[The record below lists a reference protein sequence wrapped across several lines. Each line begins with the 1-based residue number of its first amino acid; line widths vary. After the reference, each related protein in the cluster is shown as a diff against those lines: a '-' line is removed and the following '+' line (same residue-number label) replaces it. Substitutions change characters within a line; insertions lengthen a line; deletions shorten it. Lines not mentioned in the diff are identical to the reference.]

1 MRKWLDRLRNAVR
14 PGRMDRD
21 LERELRFHVAER
33 IDELRETGMDDE
45 AAVRE
50 ARRQFGNYTAQVE
63 RTRDMDIAEGLDAAL
78 RNVRLS
84 LRGLAKSPAFSITVV
99 LTLALGIGANSA
111 VFSAINAVLLRP
123 LPFPHS
129 ERIVG
134 IAQIQAKTPQP
145 HIAPARLEDWNRL
158 NHTFQAISGYFTQDD
173 SELSGELPE
182 KLTHA
187 FVAPRFLQVWGIAP
201 QLGRDFSPQEEHYG
215 GPNAILISDRYW
227 RRRFGASP
235 DALGKTLRLGQ
246 LSFTIVGVMPPSIA
260 FVQRNIDLWSVS
272 APDFPYARSR
282 DLTWLL
288 GIGRL
293 KPGVTLAQA
302 RADLATVQT
311 DLGREFP
318 KPDAQIRAGIEPLK
332 EQTVGGVRQSLWV
345 VFGSVTLLLLIAC
358 TNIAALLLSRAA
370 GRQHEIAVRFSLGA
384 SRASVAA
391 QLLTEVFLLA
401 LAGAGLG
408 LGLAA
413 AAARVFRVLAR
424 DLPRVDEIGLD
435 WRIVAYSL
443 TCAVAAT
450 LACGLVPA
458 ILGTRRSL
466 AGSLASSGR
475 SQVSGRRPAQF
486 VLVGVQVALAVTL
499 LAGAGLLL
507 RSFQALGRVAGGFD
521 PEHVLTFRISA
532 NWGETGDFKAAGQT
546 VKRILEAVAAVP
558 GVESSAATFLLPG
571 VPGSFP
577 VELSVAE
584 GRAESE
590 PKIIAESRI
599 GSAGLFATMRIPLLA
614 GEMCPQESN
623 TPGMMVNRVF
633 ANTYFGG
640 AGVAGKGVI
649 GKHLGQPSSPY
660 FPLALVRGI
669 VGDARER
676 GLDHEPVPTIYYC
689 GLIMQPGLYFLARTH
704 GNPMALGE
712 SVRRKLH
719 EIEPGRSV
727 YDVSPLTAHLSDAF
741 AENRLRTVLLTFF
754 ALTAISLACVGL
766 YGTLSYLVNIRQ
778 REVGLRLALG
788 ALRGQIV
795 RQFLGQGM
803 RVALL
808 GCAAGLGL
816 AGAFT
821 RLLAGMLFGV
831 SPWDAVT
838 MVGVIALVIAVSI
851 AASLL
856 PAARAARVE
865 PMHVLREE

>member
-1 MRKWLDRLRNAVR
+1 MRRWLGRLRNAVR
-14 PGRMDRD
+14 PGRLGRD

-33 IDELRETGMDDE
+33 IEELRDAGMSAED
-45 AAVRE
+45 AARV

-63 RTRDMDIAEGLDAAL
+63 RTRDMDIAEGLDATL

-84 LRGLAKSPAFSITVV
+84 LRALAKSPGFSMTVV

-123 LPFPHS
+123 LPFPNS
-129 ERIVG
+129 DRIVSV
-134 IAQIQAKTPQP
+134 AQMQAKTPQP
-145 HIAPARLEDWNRL
+145 HIAPARLEDWNRM
-158 NHTFQAISGYFTQDD
+158 NHTFQAISGYYTQDD
-173 SELSGELPE
+173 SELSGDLPE

-187 FVAPRFLQVWGIAP
+187 LVAPRFLEVWGIAP
-201 QLGRDFSPQEEHYG
+201 QIGRDFSPEEEHYG
-215 GPNAILISDRYW
+215 GPNAVLISDRYW

-235 DALGKTLRLGQ
+235 DAIGNTLRLGQ
-246 LSFTIVGVMPPSIA
+246 TSYTVIGVMPASMA
-260 FVQRNIDLWSVS
+260 FVQRNVDLWSVS

-282 DLTWLL
+282 DLTWFL
-288 GIGRL
+288 GVGRL
-293 KPGVTLAQA
+293 KAGVTPAQA
-302 RADLATVQT
+302 RADLATVQAA
-311 DLGREFP
+311 LARQYP
-318 KPDAQIRAGIEPLK
+318 KPDAEIRAGIEPLK
-332 EQTVGGVRQSLWV
+332 ERTVGGVRESLWV

-370 GRQHEIAVRFSLGA
+370 SRQHEIAVRFSLGA

-391 QLLTEVFLLA
+391 QLVTEVFLLA
-401 LAGAGLG
+401 LAGAGVG

-413 AAARVFRVLAR
+413 AAARVFQVLAK
-424 DLPRVDEIGLD
+424 DLPRVEEIGLD

-443 TCAVAAT
+443 ICAVAAT

-458 ILGTRRSL
+458 IAGTRRSL
-466 AGSLASSGR
+466 AGSLASAGR

-521 PEHVLTFRISA
+521 ADHVLTFRISA
-532 NWGETGDFKAAGQT
+532 SWGETGDLKRSGQT

-571 VPGSFP
+571 VPGTFP

-590 PKIIAESRI
+590 PKIVAESRI

-623 TPGMMVNRVF
+623 TPGMMVNRLF
-633 ANTYFGG
+633 ANAYFGG
-640 AGVAGKGVI
+640 AGAI

-660 FPLALVRGI
+660 FPTAVVRGI
-669 VGDARER
+669 VGDERER
-676 GLDHEPVPTIYYC
+676 GLDHEPVPAIYYC

-727 YDVSPLTAHLSDAF
+727 YEISPLTAHLSDAF

-754 ALTAISLACVGL
+754 ALTAIALASVGL
-766 YGTLSYLVNIRQ
+766 YGTLSYQVNVRQ

-788 ALRGQIV
+788 ALRAQIV
-795 RQFLGQGM
+795 RQFLAQGM
-803 RVALL
+803 RVSLA
-808 GCAAGLGL
+808 GCAVGLGL

-821 RLLAGMLFGV
+821 KVLAGMLFGV
-831 SPWDAVT
+831 SPWDAIT
-838 MVGVIALVIAVSI
+838 MTGVIALVMAVSI

-865 PMHVLREE
+865 PMQVLREE

>member
-1 MRKWLDRLRNAVR
+1 MRKWLGRLCNAIR
-14 PGRMDRD
+14 PRRLDRD
-21 LERELRFHVAER
+21 LERELRFHVTER
-33 IDELRETGMDDE
+33 VDELREAGMSADD
-45 AAVRE
+45 AARL
-50 ARRQFGNYTAQVE
+50 AQHQFGNYTAQVE
-63 RTRDMDIAEGLDAAL
+63 RTRDMDIADGMDALL
-78 RNVRLS
+78 RNIRLS
-84 LRGLAKSPAFSITVV
+84 LRSLAKSPAFSITVL
-99 LTLALGIGANSA
+99 LTLALAIGANSA

-123 LPFPHS
+123 LPFPAS
-129 ERIVG
+129 DRLVSIE
-134 IAQIQAKTPQP
+134 QIQAKMPQP
-145 HIAPARLEDWNRL
+145 VIAPVRLEDWNRL
-158 NHTFQAISGYFTQDD
+158 NHTFEAISGYYTQDD

-182 KLTHA
+182 KLTRA
-187 FVAPRFLQVWGIAP
+187 LVAPRFLEVWGIAP
-201 QLGRDFSPQEEHYG
+201 ELGRDFNSAEEHYG
-215 GPNAILISDRYW
+215 GPDSVLISDRYW

-235 DALGKTLRLGQ
+235 DVIGKRLRLGQ
-246 LSFTIVGVMPPSIA
+246 WSDTIIGVMPPA
-260 FVQRNIDLWSVS
+260 MEFVQRGVDLWSTS
-272 APDFPYARSR
+272 PPDAPFARAR
-282 DLTWLL
+282 ELTWFN

-302 RADLATVQT
+302 RADLATVQS
-311 DLGREFP
+311 DLARQFP
-318 KPDAQIRAGIEPLK
+318 KPDAQIRAAIAPLK
-332 EQTVGGVRQSLWV
+332 EQTVGGVRESLWV

-370 GRQHEIAVRFSLGA
+370 GRRHEIAVRYSLGA
-384 SRASVAA
+384 SRVSVAA

-401 LAGAGLG
+401 LAGSFIG

-413 AAARVFRVLAR
+413 GAARVFRVLAK

-435 WRIVAYSL
+435 WRIVVYSL
-443 TCAVAAT
+443 VCAIFAT
-450 LACGLVPA
+450 LACGIVPA

-466 AGSLASSGR
+466 STALASSGR

-521 PEHVLTFRISA
+521 PDHILTFQISA
-532 NWGETGDFKAAGQT
+532 SWGETGNIKAAGQT
-546 VKRILEAVAAVP
+546 VKRILETVGAVP

-577 VELSVAE
+577 IELNVKE
-584 GRAESE
+584 GRASTE
-590 PKIIAESRI
+590 PKLVAESRI

-614 GEMCPQESN
+614 GQMCPQESK
-623 TPGMMVNRVF
+623 TPVMMVNRLF

-640 AGVAGKGVI
+640 DSVI

-660 FPLALVRGI
+660 FPSAVVGGI

-676 GLDHEPVPTIYYC
+676 GLDREPVPTIYYC

-704 GNPMALGE
+704 GDPMSLAQSIRL
-712 SVRRKLH
+712 KLH
-719 EIEPGRSV
+719 QTEPTRSV
-727 YDVSPLTAHLSDAF
+727 YDFEPLTARLSDAF

-766 YGTLSYLVNIRQ
+766 YGTLSYLVNIRR

-788 ALRGQIV
+788 AVRSQIA

-803 RVALL
+803 CVSLL
-808 GCAAGLGL
+808 GCVAGLAL

-821 RLLAGMLFGV
+821 RVLATMLFGV

-838 MVGVIALVIAVSI
+838 MVGVIALVVAVSA

-856 PAARAARVE
+856 PAVRAARVE
-865 PMHVLREE
+865 PMQVLREE

>member
-1 MRKWLDRLRNAVR
+1 MRRWLGRLRNAIR
-14 PGRMDRD
+14 PGRLNRD
-21 LERELRFHVAER
+21 LERELRFHVTER
-33 IDELRETGMDDE
+33 IEELRDAGMSAE
-45 AAVRE
+45 AA
-50 ARRQFGNYTAQVE
+50 ARLARKQFGNYTAQVE
-63 RTRDMDIAEGLDAAL
+63 RTRDMDIAEGLEATL

-84 LRGLAKSPAFSITVV
+84 LRALAKSPGFSITVV

-123 LPFPHS
+123 LPFPNS
-129 ERIVG
+129 DRIVS
-134 IAQIQAKTPQP
+134 IAQMQAKTPQP
-145 HIAPARLEDWNRL
+145 HIAPARLEDWNRM
-158 NHTFQAISGYFTQDD
+158 NHTFQAISGYYTQDD
-173 SELSGELPE
+173 SELTGDLPE

-187 FVAPRFLQVWGIAP
+187 LVAPRFLEVWAIAP
-201 QLGRDFSPQEEHYG
+201 AIGRDFSPEEEHYG
-215 GPNAILISDRYW
+215 GPNAVLISDRYW
-227 RRRFGASP
+227 RRRFSASP
-235 DALGKTLRLGQ
+235 DAIGKTLRLGQ
-246 LSFTIVGVMPPSIA
+246 TSYTIIGVMPASMA
-260 FVQRNIDLWSVS
+260 FVQRNVDLWSVS
-272 APDFPYARSR
+272 PPDFPYARSR
-282 DLTWLL
+282 DLTWFL
-288 GIGRL
+288 GVGRL
-293 KPGVTLAQA
+293 KAGVTPSQA
-302 RADLATVQT
+302 RADLATVQA
-311 DLGREFP
+311 DLARQFP
-318 KPDAQIRAGIEPLK
+318 KPDAEIRAGIEPLK
-332 EQTVGGVRQSLWV
+332 EQTVGGVRESLWV
-345 VFGSVTLLLLIAC
+345 VFGSVNLLLLIAC

-401 LAGAGLG
+401 LTGASVG

-413 AAARVFRVLAR
+413 AAADVFRVLAK

-435 WRIVAYSL
+435 WRIAAYSL
-443 TCAVAAT
+443 VCAVAAT
-450 LACGLVPA
+450 LVCGLVPA
-458 ILGTRRSL
+458 IAGTRRSL
-466 AGSLASSGR
+466 AGWLASAGR
-475 SQVSGRRPAQF
+475 WQVSGRRPVQF

-521 PEHVLTFRISA
+521 ADHVLTFRISA
-532 NWGETGDFKAAGQT
+532 SWGETGDLKRSGQT

-571 VPGSFP
+571 VPGTFP

-623 TPGMMVNRVF
+623 TPGMMVNRLF

-640 AGVAGKGVI
+640 AGAI

-660 FPLALVRGI
+660 FPTAVVRGI
-669 VGDARER
+669 VGNARER

-727 YDVSPLTAHLSDAF
+727 YDISPLTAHLSDAF

-754 ALTAISLACVGL
+754 ALTAIALASVGL
-766 YGTLSYLVNIRQ
+766 YGTLSYLVHVRQ
-778 REVGLRLALG
+778 REVGLRLVLG
-788 ALRGQIV
+788 AVRAQIV
-795 RQFLGQGM
+795 RQFLAQGM
-803 RVALL
+803 RVSLA

-821 RLLAGMLFGV
+821 KVLAGMLFGV
-831 SPWDAVT
+831 SPWDAIT
-838 MVGVIALVIAVSI
+838 MTGVIALVMAVSI

-865 PMHVLREE
+865 PMQVLREE

>member
-1 MRKWLDRLRNAVR
+1 MRKWLGRLRNSIR
-14 PGRMDRD
+14 PGRLDRD
-21 LERELRFHVAER
+21 LERELRFHVTER
-33 IDELRETGMDDE
+33 IDELQDAGMDAE
-45 AAVRE
+45 SAARV

-63 RTRDMDIAEGLDAAL
+63 RTRDMDMAEGLDATL

-84 LRGLAKSPAFSITVV
+84 LRALGKSPAFSITVV

-129 ERIVG
+129 ERIVSV
-134 IAQIQAKTPQP
+134 AQIQEKTPQP
-145 HIAPARLEDWNRL
+145 QIAPVRLEEWNRM
-158 NHTFQAISGYFTQDD
+158 NHSFQAISGYYLQDD
-173 SELSGELPE
+173 SEFSGALPE

-201 QLGRDFSPQEEHYG
+201 QLGRDFNPQEEHFG
-215 GPNAILISDRYW
+215 GPNAVLISDRYW

-235 DALGKTLRLGQ
+235 DTIGKALRLGQ
-246 LSFTIVGVMPPSIA
+246 TSYTIIGVMPASMA

-272 APDFPYARSR
+272 APDFPYAGGR
-282 DLTWLL
+282 DLTWFQ

-293 KPGVTLAQA
+293 KAGVTPAQA
-302 RADLATVQT
+302 RADLATVQA
-311 DLGREFP
+311 DLARQFP

-332 EQTVGGVRQSLWV
+332 EQTVGGVRESLWV

-358 TNIAALLLSRAA
+358 TNIAALLVSRAA

-384 SRASVAA
+384 SRGSVAA

-401 LAGAGLG
+401 LAGAGVG

-413 AAARVFRVLAR
+413 AAAGVFRALAK

-435 WRIVAYSL
+435 WRIVVYSL
-443 TCAVAAT
+443 ICAVGAT

-458 ILGTRRSL
+458 IVGTRRSL
-466 AGSLASSGR
+466 AGSLASAGR
-475 SQVSGRRPAQF
+475 SQVSGRRPGQF
-486 VLVGVQVALAVTL
+486 ALVGVQVALAVTL

-521 PEHVLTFRISA
+521 PDHVLTFRISA
-532 NWGETGDFKAAGQT
+532 SWGETGDLKASGQT

-577 VELSVAE
+577 IELNVAE

-590 PKIIAESRI
+590 PKIVAESRI
-599 GSAGLFATMRIPLLA
+599 GGAGLFATMRIPLLA
-614 GEMCPQESN
+614 GEMCPQDSN
-623 TPGMMVNRVF
+623 TPGMMVNRSF

-640 AGVAGKGVI
+640 AGVI
-649 GKHLGQPSSPY
+649 GKHLGQPASIY
-660 FPLALVRGI
+660 FPTAVVRGI

-704 GNPMALGE
+704 GNPMALGD
-712 SVRRKLH
+712 SIRRKLH
-719 EIEPGRSV
+719 EVERGRSV
-727 YDVSPLTAHLSDAF
+727 YEISPLTTHLSDAF

-754 ALTAISLACVGL
+754 ALTAISLASVGL
-766 YGTLSYLVNIRQ
+766 YGTLNYLVNIRQ

-788 ALRGQIV
+788 ALRVQIV

-803 RVALL
+803 RASLL
-808 GCAAGLGL
+808 GCAAGLAL

-821 RLLAGMLFGV
+821 KVLAGMLFGV
-831 SPWDAVT
+831 SPWDAITMTGVVT
-838 MVGVIALVIAVSI
+838 LVIVVSTV
-851 AASLL
+851 ASLL
-856 PAARAARVE
+856 PAARAARVD
-865 PMHVLREE
+865 PMQVLRDE

>member
-1 MRKWLDRLRNAVR
+1 MRRWLGRLRNAVR
-14 PGRMDRD
+14 PGRLGRD
-21 LERELRFHVAER
+21 LERELRFHVAEL
-33 IDELRETGMDDE
+33 IEELRDAGMSAED
-45 AAVRE
+45 AARV

-63 RTRDMDIAEGLDAAL
+63 RTRDMDIAEGLDATL

-84 LRGLAKSPAFSITVV
+84 LRALAKSPGFSMTVV

-123 LPFPHS
+123 LPFPNS
-129 ERIVG
+129 DRIVSV
-134 IAQIQAKTPQP
+134 AQMQAKTPQP
-145 HIAPARLEDWNRL
+145 HIAPARLEDWNRM
-158 NHTFQAISGYFTQDD
+158 NHTFQAISGYYTQDD
-173 SELSGELPE
+173 SELSGDLPE

-187 FVAPRFLQVWGIAP
+187 LVAPRFLEVWGIAP
-201 QLGRDFSPQEEHYG
+201 QIGRDFSPEEEHYG
-215 GPNAILISDRYW
+215 GPNAVLISDRYW

-235 DALGKTLRLGQ
+235 DAIGKTLRLGQ
-246 LSFTIVGVMPPSIA
+246 TSYTVIGVMPASMA
-260 FVQRNIDLWSVS
+260 FVQRNVDLWSVS

-282 DLTWLL
+282 DLTWFL
-288 GIGRL
+288 GVGRL
-293 KPGVTLAQA
+293 KAGVTPAQA
-302 RADLATVQT
+302 RADLATVQAA
-311 DLGREFP
+311 LARQYP
-318 KPDAQIRAGIEPLK
+318 KPDAEIRAGIEPLK
-332 EQTVGGVRQSLWV
+332 ERTVGGVRESLWV

-370 GRQHEIAVRFSLGA
+370 SRQHEIAVRFSLGA

-391 QLLTEVFLLA
+391 QLVTEVFLLA
-401 LAGAGLG
+401 LAGASVG

-413 AAARVFRVLAR
+413 AAARVFQVLAK
-424 DLPRVDEIGLD
+424 DLPRVEEIGLD

-443 TCAVAAT
+443 ICAVAAT

-458 ILGTRRSL
+458 IAGTRRSL
-466 AGSLASSGR
+466 AGSLALAGR

-521 PEHVLTFRISA
+521 ADHVLTFRISA
-532 NWGETGDFKAAGQT
+532 SWGETGDLKRSGQT

-571 VPGSFP
+571 VPGTFP

-590 PKIIAESRI
+590 PKIVAESRI

-623 TPGMMVNRVF
+623 TPGMMVNRLF
-633 ANTYFGG
+633 ANAYFGG
-640 AGVAGKGVI
+640 AGAI

-660 FPLALVRGI
+660 FPTAVVRGI

-676 GLDHEPVPTIYYC
+676 GLDHEPVPAIYYC

-727 YDVSPLTAHLSDAF
+727 YEISPLTAHLSDAF

-754 ALTAISLACVGL
+754 ALTAIALASVGL
-766 YGTLSYLVNIRQ
+766 YGTLSYLVNVRQ

-788 ALRGQIV
+788 ALRAQIV
-795 RQFLGQGM
+795 RQFLAQGM
-803 RVALL
+803 RVSLA

-821 RLLAGMLFGV
+821 KVLAGMLFGV
-831 SPWDAVT
+831 SPWDAIT
-838 MVGVIALVIAVSI
+838 MTGVIALVMAVSI

-865 PMHVLREE
+865 PMQVLREE

>member
-1 MRKWLDRLRNAVR
+1 MRKWLARLRNVIR

-21 LERELRFHVAER
+21 LDRELRFHVTER
-33 IDELRETGMDDE
+33 IDDLRAAGMSPED
-45 AAVRE
+45 AARL
-50 ARRQFGNYTAQVE
+50 ARQQFGNYTAQIE
-63 RTRDMDIAEGLDAAL
+63 RTRDMDIADGLDAAL
-78 RNVRLS
+78 RHLRLS

-123 LPFPHS
+123 LPFPNS
-129 ERIVG
+129 DRIVSV
-134 IAQIQAKTPQP
+134 AQIQAKTPQP
-145 HIAPARLEDWNRL
+145 HIAPARLEDWNRM
-158 NHTFQAISGYFTQDD
+158 NHTFQAISGYYTQDD

-187 FVAPRFLQVWGIAP
+187 LVAPRFLQVWGVAP
-201 QLGRDFSPQEEHYG
+201 QLGRDFNPQEEHFG
-215 GPNAILISDRYW
+215 GPNAALISDRYW
-227 RRRFGASP
+227 RRRFSARP
-235 DALGKTLRLGQ
+235 DAIGKTLRLGQ
-246 LSFTIVGVMPPSIA
+246 ISYTVIGVMPASIA
-260 FVQRNIDLWSVS
+260 FVQRNIDVWTIT
-272 APDFPYARSR
+272 APDFPYARNR
-282 DLTWLL
+282 DLTWFL

-293 KPGVTLAQA
+293 KPGVSLAQA
-302 RADLATVQT
+302 RADLATAQSN
-311 DLGREFP
+311 LGKEFP

-401 LAGAGLG
+401 LAGAGAG
-408 LGLAA
+408 LGLAT
-413 AAARVFRVLAR
+413 AAARIFHALAK
-424 DLPRVDEIGLD
+424 DLPRIDEIGLD
-435 WRIVAYSL
+435 WRIVVYSL
-443 TCAVAAT
+443 ICAVAAT

-458 ILGTRRSL
+458 IAGTRRSL
-466 AGSLASSGR
+466 AGSLASAGR
-475 SQVSGRRPAQF
+475 SQVSGRRPIQF

-507 RSFQALGRVAGGFD
+507 RSFQALGRVAAGFD
-521 PEHVLTFRISA
+521 PDHVLTFRISTS
-532 NWGETGDFKAAGQT
+532 WGETGDPKASAQRI
-546 VKRILEAVAAVP
+546 KRILDNIAAMP

-571 VPGSFP
+571 VPGTFP
-577 VELSVAE
+577 VELSLAE

-590 PKIIAESRI
+590 PKLIAESRI
-599 GSAGLFATMRIPLLA
+599 GTAGLFATMRIPLLA
-614 GEMCPQESN
+614 GQMCPAQSN
-623 TPGMMVNRVF
+623 TRGMMVNRSF

-640 AGVAGKGVI
+640 AGII
-649 GKHLGQPSSPY
+649 GKHLGQPNSIY
-660 FPLALVRGI
+660 FPNAEVLGI

-689 GLIMQPGLYFLARTH
+689 GIVMQPGLYFLARTH
-704 GNPMALGE
+704 GSPMAMAE

-727 YDVSPLTAHLSDAF
+727 YDISPLTDYLSDAF

-766 YGTLSYLVNIRQ
+766 YGTLSYLVNLRQ

-795 RQFLGQGM
+795 GQFLGQGM
-803 RVALL
+803 RVSLI
-808 GCAAGLGL
+808 GCVAGLGL
-816 AGAFT
+816 AAVFT
-821 RLLAGMLFGV
+821 KLLASMLFGV
-831 SPWDAVT
+831 SPWDAIT
-838 MVGVIALVIAVSI
+838 MTGVVVLVIVVSVL
-851 AASLL
+851 ASLL
-856 PAARAARVE
+856 PAVRAARVE
-865 PMHVLREE
+865 PMQVLRDE

>member
-1 MRKWLDRLRNAVR
+1 MRKWLARLRNAVS
-14 PGRMDRD
+14 PGRLDRD

-33 IDELRETGMDDE
+33 IDELRDAGMNAD
-45 AAVRE
+45 AATRLARE
-50 ARRQFGNYTAQVE
+50 QFGNYTSQVE

-84 LRGLAKSPAFSITVV
+84 VRGLAKSPAFSITVV

-123 LPFPHS
+123 LPFPNS
-129 ERIVG
+129 DRLISL
-134 IAQIQAKTPQP
+134 AQIQQKTPQP
-145 HIAPARLEDWNRL
+145 QIGPPRLQDWNRM
-158 NHTFQAISGYFTQDD
+158 NHTFEAISGYYTQDD

-187 FVAPRFLQVWGIAP
+187 LVAPRFLQVWGIAP
-201 QLGRDFSPQEEHYG
+201 QLGRDFKPEEEHYG

-227 RRRFGASP
+227 RRRFGGSP
-235 DALGKTLRLGQ
+235 DALGKTLRLEQ
-246 LSFTIVGVMPPSIA
+246 QSYPIIGVMSA
-260 FVQRNIDLWSVS
+260 SMAYVQRNVDLWSVS
-272 APDFPYARSR
+272 APDFPYARNR
-282 DLTWLL
+282 DLTWFL

-293 KPGVTLAQA
+293 KPGVALGQA
-302 RADLATVQT
+302 RADLATVQA
-311 DLGREFP
+311 DLAREFP
-318 KPDAQIRAGIEPLK
+318 KPDGQIRAGIEPLK

-370 GRQHEIAVRFSLGA
+370 GRRHEIAVRFSLGA
-384 SRASVAA
+384 SRTSVAA

-401 LAGAGLG
+401 LAGAGAG

-413 AAARVFRVLAR
+413 AAASVFRVLAK

-435 WRIVAYSL
+435 WRIVVYSL
-443 TCAVAAT
+443 ICAVAAT

-458 ILGTRRSL
+458 IASTRRSL

-507 RSFQALGRVAGGFD
+507 RSFQALGRVAAGFD
-521 PEHVLTFRISA
+521 PEHVLTFRISSS
-532 NWGETGDFKAAGQT
+532 WGETGNTKAAVQT
-546 VKRILEAVAAVP
+546 VKRILEAVEAVP

-571 VPGSFP
+571 VPGTFP
-577 VELSVAE
+577 VELNVAE

-614 GEMCPQESN
+614 GEMCPQQSN
-623 TPGMMVNRVF
+623 TVGMMVNRSF
-633 ANTYFGG
+633 ADTYFGG
-640 AGVAGKGVI
+640 SSVI

-660 FPLALVRGI
+660 FPSALVRGI

-689 GLIMQPGLYFLARTH
+689 GLVMQPGLYFLARTH

-719 EIEPGRSV
+719 EAEPGRSV
-727 YDVSPLTAHLSDAF
+727 YEISPLTAHLSDAY
-741 AENRLRTVLLTFF
+741 AENRLRTVLLAFF

-766 YGTLSYLVNIRQ
+766 YGTLSYLVNVRQ

-788 ALRGQIV
+788 ALRMQIV

-803 RVALL
+803 RVALI
-808 GCAAGLGL
+808 GCVAGLGL
-816 AGAFT
+816 AAAFT
-821 RLLAGMLFGV
+821 KVLAGMLFGV
-831 SPWDAVT
+831 SPWDAIT
-838 MVGVIALVIAVSI
+838 MSGVVALVIAVSMI
-851 AASLL
+851 ASLL

-865 PMHVLREE
+865 PMQVLRNE

>member
-1 MRKWLDRLRNAVR
+1 MRRWLGRLRNAVR
-14 PGRMDRD
+14 PGRLGRD

-33 IDELRETGMDDE
+33 IEELRDAGMSAED
-45 AAVRE
+45 AARV

-63 RTRDMDIAEGLDAAL
+63 RTRDMDIAEGLDATL

-84 LRGLAKSPAFSITVV
+84 LRALAKSPGFSMTVV

-123 LPFPHS
+123 LPFPNS
-129 ERIVG
+129 DRIVSV
-134 IAQIQAKTPQP
+134 AQMQAKTPQP
-145 HIAPARLEDWNRL
+145 HIAPARLEDWNRM
-158 NHTFQAISGYFTQDD
+158 NHTFQAISGYYTQDD
-173 SELSGELPE
+173 SELSGDLPE

-187 FVAPRFLQVWGIAP
+187 LVAPRFLEVWGIAP
-201 QLGRDFSPQEEHYG
+201 QIGRDFSPEEEHYG
-215 GPNAILISDRYW
+215 GPNAVLISDRYW

-235 DALGKTLRLGQ
+235 DAIGKTLRLGQ
-246 LSFTIVGVMPPSIA
+246 TSYTVIGVMPASMA
-260 FVQRNIDLWSVS
+260 FVQRNVDLWSVS

-282 DLTWLL
+282 DLTWFL
-288 GIGRL
+288 GVGRL
-293 KPGVTLAQA
+293 KAGVTPAQA
-302 RADLATVQT
+302 RADLATVQAA
-311 DLGREFP
+311 LARQYP
-318 KPDAQIRAGIEPLK
+318 KPDAEIRAGIEPLK
-332 EQTVGGVRQSLWV
+332 ERTVGGVRESLWV

-370 GRQHEIAVRFSLGA
+370 SRQHEIAVRFSLGA

-391 QLLTEVFLLA
+391 QLVTEVFLLA
-401 LAGAGLG
+401 LAGAGVG

-413 AAARVFRVLAR
+413 AAARVFQVLAK
-424 DLPRVDEIGLD
+424 DLPRVEEIGLD

-443 TCAVAAT
+443 ICAVAAT

-458 ILGTRRSL
+458 IAGTRRSL
-466 AGSLASSGR
+466 AGSLASAGR

-521 PEHVLTFRISA
+521 ADHVLTFRISA
-532 NWGETGDFKAAGQT
+532 SWGETGDLKRSGQT

-571 VPGSFP
+571 VPGTFP

-590 PKIIAESRI
+590 PKIVAESRI

-623 TPGMMVNRVF
+623 TPGMMVNRLF
-633 ANTYFGG
+633 ANAYFGG
-640 AGVAGKGVI
+640 AGAI

-660 FPLALVRGI
+660 FPTAVVRGI

-676 GLDHEPVPTIYYC
+676 GLDHEPVPAIYYC

-727 YDVSPLTAHLSDAF
+727 YEISPLTAHLSDAF

-754 ALTAISLACVGL
+754 ALTAIALASVGL
-766 YGTLSYLVNIRQ
+766 YGTLSYLVNVRQ

-788 ALRGQIV
+788 ALRAQIV
-795 RQFLGQGM
+795 RQFLAQGM
-803 RVALL
+803 RVSLA

-821 RLLAGMLFGV
+821 KVLAGMLFGV
-831 SPWDAVT
+831 SPWDAIT
-838 MVGVIALVIAVSI
+838 MTGVIALVMAVSI

-865 PMHVLREE
+865 PMQVLREE